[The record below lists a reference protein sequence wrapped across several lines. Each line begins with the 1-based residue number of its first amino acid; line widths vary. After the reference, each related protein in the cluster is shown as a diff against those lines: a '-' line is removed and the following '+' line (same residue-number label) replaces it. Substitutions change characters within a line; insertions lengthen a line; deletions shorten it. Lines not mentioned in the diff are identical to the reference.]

1 MQKTDN
7 KRHLERF
14 SQLLAKVES
23 VMGAIEI
30 SVVIVY
36 YTSCTSEKICTES
49 PINIMTNGKNS

>member
-1 MQKTDN
+1 MLADQWKPIEHLLVQKTDN

-36 YTSCTSEKICTES
+36 YTSCTSEK
-49 PINIMTNGKNS
+49 NLH